1 MKKVAILVDGGF
13 YRKVAAHLF
22 GKRSAQDRA
31 EELVKYCFCH
41 LKYETDRA
49 FFYNGKLVSAVKE
62 LYRIYYYDCPP
73 ISKTIYHP
81 LRKNID
87 MSKNEVYKWTS
98 EFFSELKKKRK
109 VALRLGTLA
118 DSDAS
123 FVLKGDSSKKLL
135 NGTLKLEELK
145 DADFELSVRQKGVDM
160 KIGIDIATLAYKR
173 LVDQIVLI
181 SGDSDF
187 VPAAKLARRE
197 GVDFV
202 LDSMGT
208 RITDEL
214 LEHIDG
220 LQSYYKD
227 KSLFLKGYEEVSG
240 RA

>member
-1 MKKVAILVDGGF
+1 M
-13 YRKVAAHLF
+13 
-22 GKRSAQDRA
+22 
-31 EELVKYCFCH
+31 
-41 LKYETDRA
+41 
-49 FFYNGKLVSAVKE
+49 
-62 LYRIYYYDCPP
+62 
-73 ISKTIYHP
+73 
-81 LRKNID
+81 
-87 MSKNEVYKWTS
+87 
-98 EFFSELKKKRK
+98 
-109 VALRLGTLA
+109 
-118 DSDAS
+118 
-123 FVLKGDSSKKLL
+123 LKGDSSKKLL

-208 RITDEL
+208 RIADEL

>member
-1 MKKVAILVDGGF
+1 M
-13 YRKVAAHLF
+13 
-22 GKRSAQDRA
+22 
-31 EELVKYCFCH
+31 
-41 LKYETDRA
+41 
-49 FFYNGKLVSAVKE
+49 
-62 LYRIYYYDCPP
+62 
-73 ISKTIYHP
+73 
-81 LRKNID
+81 
-87 MSKNEVYKWTS
+87 
-98 EFFSELKKKRK
+98 
-109 VALRLGTLA
+109 
-118 DSDAS
+118 
-123 FVLKGDSSKKLL
+123 LKGDSSKKLL
-135 NGTLKLEELK
+135 NDTLKLEELK

-214 LEHIDG
+214 LKHIDG